1 MKIHFSTLGCKVNQ
15 YESFAMRAAFES
27 NGHVGTED
35 PHEADVIVVNSC
47 TVTAE
52 SNRKTRQLVRK
63 MRRSNPNACIVL
75 TGCMPQA
82 FPKDA
87 EIINEAD
94 IVTGNKDNNRVP
106 EMVYKFLSDSKR
118 TVDINQHRAG
128 EAFVSSTVG
137 DFHERTRAYVKVED
151 GCDRFCTYCIIP
163 KARGRVRSK
172 SPDDIRSEAAALS
185 ASGYKELVLVGIN
198 LSDYGKEI
206 GLNMCDAVD
215 AANVQGIER
224 IRLGSLEPDQI
235 TDKMISH
242 LSSIKEFCPQFHLS
256 LQSGCDRTLRRMNRH
271 YDSSFYRNLVTRLR
285 NGFENCSITTDI
297 MVGFAGETDEDFE
310 DSLKFVDEI
319 GFAKSHVF
327 AYSRRAGTPAA
338 TYPDQVPESVKR
350 TRSAKMIETTVKS
363 TENFLKS
370 QIGLVCPVLFEGKC
384 EDSTYEGYAPNYT
397 PVRVRSDKNI
407 SGLSLR
413 VKITDSTDTYCT
425 GVITE

>member
-27 NGHVGTED
+27 SGHIGTED

-52 SNRKTRQLVRK
+52 SDRKTRQLVRK

-87 EIINEAD
+87 EIIDEAD
-94 IVTGNKDNNRVP
+94 IITGNKDNNRVP
-106 EMVYKFLSDSKR
+106 EMVYKFLSDNKR
-118 TVDINQHRAG
+118 IIEINQHRAG
-128 EAFVSSTVG
+128 EAFVNSTVA

-172 SPDDIRSEAAALS
+172 SPEDILREASALS
-185 ASGYKELVLVGIN
+185 ASGYKEIVLVGIN
-198 LSDYGKEI
+198 LSDYGKDI
-206 GLNMCDAVD
+206 GLSICDAVD
-215 AANVQGIER
+215 AVNVEGIDR

-235 TDKMISH
+235 TDEMISR

-271 YDSSFYRNLVTRLR
+271 YNSSFYRDLVTRLR
-285 NGFENCSITTDI
+285 SGFENCSITTDI
-297 MVGFAGETDEDFE
+297 MVGFAGETDDDFE
-310 DSLKFVDEI
+310 DSLKFVYEI

-363 TENFLKS
+363 TENFLIS
-370 QIGLVCPVLFEGKC
+370 QIGLICPVLFESKC
-384 EDSTYEGYAPNYT
+384 ENSTYEGYTPNYT
-397 PVRVRSDKNI
+397 PVRVSSNKNI
-407 SGLSLR
+407 SGLSLQI
-413 VKITDSTDTYCT
+413 KITDSTDTYCI
-425 GVITE
+425 GEISE

>member
-15 YESFAMRAAFES
+15 YESFAIRAAFES
-27 NGHVGTED
+27 DGHVGTED

-52 SNRKTRQLVRK
+52 SDRKTRQLVRK
-63 MRRSNPNACIVL
+63 MRRINPNACIVL

-94 IVTGNKDNNRVP
+94 IVTGNKDNNRIP
-106 EMVYKFLSDSKR
+106 EMVCKFLSDSKR
-118 TVDINQHRAG
+118 IVEINPHCVG
-128 EAFVSSTVG
+128 EAFINSTVG

-185 ASGYKELVLVGIN
+185 ASGYREIVLVGIN
-198 LSDYGKEI
+198 LSDYGKET

-235 TDKMISH
+235 TDEMISH
-242 LSSIKEFCPQFHLS
+242 FSSIKEFCPQFHLS

-271 YDSSFYRNLVTRLR
+271 YDSSFYRDLVTRLR

-338 TYPDQVPESVKR
+338 TYPDQVSESTKR
-350 TRSAKMIETTVKS
+350 TRSAKMIETTDKA
-363 TENFLKS
+363 TKNFLKS
-370 QIGLVCPVLFEGKC
+370 QIGLICTVLFESKC
-384 EDSTYEGYAPNYT
+384 EASTYEGYTPNYT
-397 PVRVRSDKNI
+397 PVRVHSNKNI
-407 SGLSLR
+407 SGLSLQI
-413 VKITDSTDTYCT
+413 KITDSTDTYCI
-425 GVITE
+425 GEISE